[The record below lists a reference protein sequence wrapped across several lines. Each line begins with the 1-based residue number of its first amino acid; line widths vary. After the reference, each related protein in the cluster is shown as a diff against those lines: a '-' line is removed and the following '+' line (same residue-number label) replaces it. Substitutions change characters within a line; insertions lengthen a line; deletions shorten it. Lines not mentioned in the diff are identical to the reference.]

1 MTMLERLK
9 EDSVFSIEKT
19 DDGFNICEECDHYYD
34 FPCTKEDLLQLAQ
47 EIIDLANGESK

>member
-1 MTMLERLK
+1 MTMLKRLS

-19 DDGFNICEECDHYYD
+19 DDGFKIWEECDHYYD

>member
-1 MTMLERLK
+1 MTMLKRLA

-19 DDGFNICEECDHYYD
+19 DDGFRIWEECDHYYD

-47 EIIDLANGESK
+47 EIIDLANGEGK